1 MRYKDI
7 NIRNLLSHT
16 FVWRLLL
23 CAVLFIAPCST
34 MFNTA
39 HAQPKIY
46 GNVYGGGND
55 GDTGGNTTVT
65 VCAVDLDGSVF
76 GGAREANVGGRA
88 FVHIN
93 GEKMSDDILIN
104 YVFGGNDIAGTIGAS
119 IDKQSSTIP
128 DELTEA
134 VANGITDDETGDGG
148 GKNKKNKNGYSAF
161 VLTTKENPDKDYKIY
176 IGQLFGGGN
185 GDYTYTKDG
194 NDFIVN
200 RVSDNEEVARSSHD
214 FVKPDIAKTYIEMR
228 GGSCAIL
235 YGGGNA
241 VTVTE
246 ATDIC
251 IDNTSSVT
259 TNINDRDADGNEI
272 TGDEYNKLS
281 EETERGR
288 NRLKRMG
295 IYKIDGQTYVSS
307 SDYQFSRVF
316 GGNNKATM
324 AIRPTWHLKQGLIR
338 NLYNGGNKGA
348 MTYPN
353 GIYLYIKDDANPNP
367 GEGFMGLTVGN
378 VYGGCRMADVNPDKH
393 TITQET
399 IEGLVLPAGYAAR
412 VTIAGG
418 NIGNVYGGNDISG
431 TVYGGCAVGIHS
443 DINGD
448 VYGGGNG
455 SYPYTDNTNL
465 KHVDGVEDSEA
476 VSLYGDFFYDVNK
489 ILERPENAS
498 FTGLESVRALDK
510 FRPHTEN
517 VSIRL
522 ISDNPNYPGK
532 PTIIGGSV
540 YCGGNSATLRP
551 LSDSDI
557 EAKAQLKIGS
567 YVFADKVF
575 LGSNGENMVD
585 EDLLKMLKGNVTVEG
600 LTYDYSQI
608 DLTVQ
613 EQMNEY
619 MKGCEISIH
628 PQLVFDSSGDSSDE
642 GYEGYEPYSTYI
654 GSFYCGGN
662 VGSVN
667 VQGMN
672 TLNFY
677 QELVIFNKLV
687 GGCNSA
693 NVPEKYDGETKLNA
707 AYNGGLIAKP
717 DNDGNKLTINLS
729 NVKLQPMR
737 WNDVYEAV
745 ADGTTLTS
753 GNTYYTSD
761 AGAGKFKSNG
771 TEVADGTNYYVFKS
785 AGTELIWNTVNENGE
800 PIQPVA
806 SITGEPTDADY
817 DKRLSGGNVYGG
829 CYSSGHINGN
839 VIINLLSSTVD
850 KETVFADDN
859 TEEGNSGVFL
869 DIQGDDPLG
878 TALNVFGG
886 GYGVDAEIWGS
897 TTINVK
903 DGYTFQVFGG
913 GEEGKVVGLKNEE
926 GVSIGLGNCTVNL
939 DGGEVEYLYG
949 GGFEGDITGST
960 LVNLGA
966 GRAYDVYGGACNA
979 NIDGHT
985 EVFIGRNG
993 GGGDASPEI
1002 RHGVFGGNDLGGSI
1016 NDTAEHA
1023 GHGSEKKTTTTYV
1036 EYLQGKVGTENDE
1049 GDAGIFGGN
1058 YGNYDYEDPKYKE
1071 HKPQRITR
1079 PYAESSFV
1087 NFRPKSNA
1095 NNMVVTVF
1103 GGSLGYQGEV
1113 QNNVMQLN
1121 SYVLVEAPEKD
1132 KYYES
1137 TDFYGG
1143 GAYAG
1148 LGTTGGTK
1156 GVLGGGSSV
1165 IDLYSGRIHNAYGSC
1180 NREGMIG
1187 YALVNVPTGSTIH
1200 ANAIFGGGKGYDTS
1214 LFDLKPEYHDVYCDT
1229 YITAIDYQSTTATI
1243 EEALYGG
1250 NHNCRV
1256 ACDTY
1261 LNISQPVKNED
1272 GELVKVYGAGY
1283 GAETVS
1289 SRTSVYMNS
1298 GAKVN
1303 EVYGGGRDGNVFN
1316 FQSLSRWLANE
1327 LSESEKEEY
1336 ATTEGLTAGVTA
1348 YGSIIGAYS
1357 LYLAS
1362 HPITLP
1368 SPMTFENNIMAQK
1381 DGNFDCEAYYQTN
1394 VYIKEGASVKPTS
1407 NNEGG
1412 YAYGGGL
1419 GANAVVGGRTR
1430 IQLLGGTV
1438 EKDIY
1443 GGGWGGPVMD
1453 EHKLKTFTASTNVD
1467 IEGGTLRNV
1476 YGGGYQGP
1484 VGYHDT
1490 NTTET
1495 TTDILGATY
1504 VTVGTSNGSS
1514 LSNGIPAIS
1523 RSAFGG
1529 GEQGPIYGTT
1539 NLTVNNGYIGYLHN
1553 GTTYVENLN
1562 DQVAD
1567 DNKLAPN
1574 GNAFGGGYGERASS
1588 DITNVRVYGGFIRNS
1603 IFGGGEIATVGRGRV
1618 SVSDG
1623 VHTLSAIDKPGASHV
1638 YLYDGKVFHNVFGG
1652 GRGYNTWGD
1661 KGKLNTDGFV
1671 FGTTE
1676 VNIHGGE
1683 VGTTEGVADGYGNVF
1698 GGGDIGYIYSG
1709 SGKKSGTRYEG
1720 GDEGYYYLYE
1730 NGAFTLKD
1738 GQKQLT
1744 EDCKVVIEPCCR
1756 VKSGETVTLT
1766 NILYP
1771 KDSSIPECD
1780 IKYLKEQIPDRTD
1793 IDANGKVIEENGIT
1807 IASRTYNEGDYIS
1820 TYALNT
1826 LQNKNGSADA
1836 WSKLDDKGIISYNA
1850 VFAGGNVSP
1859 GSDQVYANTNTVF
1872 GNVTASIHDVYHRDL
1887 ITIGTGRTGGLYGEG
1902 NLTLVDG
1909 YRELNITN
1917 YGTDYYNLKGD
1928 IDYGKYLSLSDREKA
1943 YYEIKYKC
1951 VQACTDNN
1959 GHTYSED
1966 AILSTSDLLDL
1977 FEKKSGSTATDI
1989 FNSDGSINP
1998 AYWVQNGV
2006 CSRYAG
2012 RVMNTI
2018 QRADFC
2024 GVFGSRMVILGA
2036 PDRVPETVDYTNYT
2050 INRVREVSLNKKA
2063 STAGDAVGTEGYE
2076 HGNYFGIYNIVN
2088 FLGALTSDVDF
2099 LETKRTTNNSDGT
2112 TYKSDITIGDQ
2123 TYHYND
2129 ADYTFYNWKKANYK
2143 ERKRNNGNSHNKLA
2157 LASGVYLE
2165 LTTEKG
2171 TGTTVAE
2178 KDWGYITGVVELDLI
2193 NVQTGVGGGYVYAKN
2208 VHGTRSETNST
2219 NNTLTSLNAG
2229 AVARKAF
2236 AYSDDNNNVDASDM
2250 QDFETSGNFVHDTQV
2265 IIDDCYDVSKSY
2277 KGSGRSPAHY
2287 WYIKGQVYVYD
2298 QYISAYTG
2306 SPTAY
2311 QQAADIPL
2319 AITSASHG
2327 KIKLVDVQPNYY
2339 AYTSDGTNKIPAS
2352 GIEINGVTYHL
2363 NDPISYWDYSLLSTT
2378 QKSFFVDKTYV
2389 NAVAC
2394 TVNKKKYAAGEY
2406 VMSQTDFN
2414 TFKTSDPVILDGD
2427 GNVFD
2432 LCESSALEFVFRE
2445 SNNLSHEKGYILT
2458 YDMNNPEV
2466 WKNKYGGPSYSAS
2479 EAGIYGQRKYAKN
2492 DIITQ
2497 KVYGDYQTMATN
2509 YSSAIPSSGQA
2520 VFEIA
2525 YIVTANEVNAT
2536 KQGTPQKLYKGA
2548 AVASSLYT
2556 SAEWTSLSS
2565 SVAEAYICT
2574 STIQLSETEYIYA
2587 GDLMTLAQKGTLK
2600 TAHPSLSSTIE
2611 NSVVPAYYCIEAG
2624 LYGGQYYAAGGSK
2637 YSGLTAWSGMSATD
2651 RDNFTF
2657 NYDALDLI
2665 IDPLYSRNSS
2675 GAIIH
2680 PEGQKY
2686 QYDSETASS
2695 PAEVPNPPGYSL
2707 EQSVDYNA
2715 TYNGT
2720 SALTYTDE
2728 GNHLHSIAENEE
2740 LTRTQFEDIP
2750 NEQCHYS
2757 PIAVTKANTSVDYY
2771 VVKKAFIKGEIP
2783 YAVGQVITSDAYN
2796 NLDSDTR
2803 NYNITTLTFEAAS
2816 EDRTFYYCR
2825 SNYKIGENGEGQSV
2839 TSVKGVSGSY
2849 AVGATVPVGVVITS
2863 DNYSSLVNKQKNFTI
2878 HGTAPTETSTL
2889 YVSRNSDI
2897 YDLSKEKIITVIYQY
2912 DYEESDESGLHITPI
2927 SERHVLNIHIEFKSG
2942 IPLIDDITPPD
2953 IVLPGTNIRIPT
2965 PNVTPGAY
2973 EIIGGGWEIYDNEND
2988 ATIHTNGKEYTP
3000 SDDNLYWYQNGY
3012 YVAYYAKTYLGKTYS
3027 NSVPLSVAN
3036 YHDLHEVM
3044 SEKNKAHHMY
3054 VDHPNVIRDSK
3065 IYINDYSKLTD
3076 ETDPRKNQNGLD
3088 LMKDFFDLSL
3098 LDKNSS
3104 GVSDGKVTTEGT
3116 LKDHALLNEHVKA
3129 SRNLEFFLRTD
3140 LDHSKS
3146 SWTPIGTDNST
3157 NCFEGMLHGDGHTI
3171 SGLNASLFGHLCGE
3185 VYNLG
3190 VTGTFTSAGIADEGT
3205 GYMENCWVNGGTAD
3219 TEVKALFN
3227 TPTNTSTRTVH
3238 LVNCYYP
3245 NTKGYTGQAGT
3256 MPKEEKA
3263 FYNGEVTYDLN
3274 EFYLFKRYSDNNTST
3289 INGNDYSYWKDVN
3302 GVLTIQKGY
3311 YPSNVQGPY
3320 LVNDQNGEYIGCYV
3334 ESRYADGDFIYQE
3347 GTIPEVDNERLYTPT
3362 DTSDP
3367 TPAGYY
3373 AIWPDDY
3380 LYFGQTLTYGYVDER
3395 THQPLP
3401 AAINKIENRL
3411 PTATSSAT
3419 TSNRVYRAPAYFRNK
3434 NMWSAYFNPN
3444 AVFAATSA
3452 DKAKEAHIGM
3462 TAIDFTG
3469 GNGDLSG
3476 GYKKGLSGA
3485 STFYPPLLD
3494 DDGIFSFQA
3503 IGLTRNLLAYTNSSG
3518 KTATTVS
3525 HVLTDVTYSEGE
3537 AEGTG
3542 YVAGKAAYR
3551 TVAQADVSSVLGH
3564 WVQLDGG
3571 TYTATLDH
3579 LLVDKEDF
3587 NAPISYKFNDD
3598 YRMWYQRTPD
3608 MFVDI
3613 SKGWEAISIP
3623 FEAELV
3629 TTQTK
3634 GELTHFY
3641 NGSNIGHEYWLRE
3654 FAGNVRQKQG
3664 ETNTYEA
3671 DFNKPTA
3678 GSNTKNYTNTF
3689 LWDYYYSK
3697 DSYWDKNVDEYQ
3709 KQYYSSDYLSDIY
3722 PVDNY
3727 PYSQAGT
3734 PYIIGFPGS
3743 RYYEFDLSGTW
3754 TPSNR
3759 YNNETIASPGK
3770 QTITFASKQGATIGV
3785 SDDELSSKTVN
3796 AESNYYFT
3804 PNYMGKTIDPGAFFL
3819 NGDGSGFEKA
3829 TTATTA
3835 VPFRPYFT
3843 ATAPARELTRSIMF
3857 SNESSKLEGEYHDR
3871 GNEHGGILDIYAK
3884 RKKIVVASTLPHA
3897 VDVRIVTTG
3906 GITLS
3911 AFTVEPGETVET
3923 RVKSSGI
3930 YIVHTSDARYTKK
3943 LSVR

>member
-1 MRYKDI
+1 MRYKDT
-7 NIRNLLSHT
+7 NIRNWFSHR
-16 FVWRLLL
+16 FLWRLLL
-23 CAVLFIAPCST
+23 CAVLFMAPCS
-34 MFNTA
+34 MFNVA
-39 HAQPKIY
+39 HAQPTIK
-46 GNVYGGGND
+46 GNVYGGGSE

-65 VCAVDLDGSVF
+65 VYAVDLDGDVF
-76 GGAREANVGGRA
+76 GGARQANVGGSA

-93 GEKMSDDILIN
+93 GDKMSDDILIN
-104 YVFGGNDIAGTIGAS
+104 HIYGGNDISGTIGAS
-119 IDKQSSTIP
+119 ENVPAAMTKAAD
-128 DELTEA
+128 
-134 VANGITDDETGDGG
+134 NGITPETGDDA
-148 GKNKKNKNGYSAF
+148 GKNTKNYSAF
-161 VLTTKENPDKDYKIY
+161 VLTTKERTVTSTGENPVTTQPYKIY

-185 GDYTYTKDG
+185 GDYTYTNSEGNPLMADG
-194 NDFIVN
+194 KYIVK
-200 RVSDNEEVARSSHD
+200 SGDKTVARSSHEL
-214 FVKPDIAKTYIEMR
+214 VKPDLAKTYIEMR

-251 IDNTSSVT
+251 IDNESTVT
-259 TNINDRDADGNEI
+259 THIYERNGAGEEI
-272 TGDEYNKLS
+272 TDDEHNKLS
-281 EETERGR
+281 EVYHSD
-288 NRLKRMG
+288 RLKRMG
-295 IYKIDGQTYVSS
+295 VYKIIDGQTKVSS
-307 SDYQFSRVF
+307 PEYQFSRVF

-324 AIRPTWHLKQGLIR
+324 AIRPTWHLEKGTIR
-338 NLYNGGNKGA
+338 NLYSGGNKGD
-348 MTYPN
+348 MTYYN
-353 GIYLYIKDDANPNP
+353 STTGYGGIFLYIDSDNM
-367 GEGFMGLTVGN
+367 EIGN
-378 VYGGCRMADVNPDKH
+378 VYGGCRMSNVNPGKYNVAEE
-393 TITQET
+393 IIGET
-399 IEGLVLPAGYAAR
+399 KCPEGYAAR
-412 VTIAGG
+412 VIIMRGK
-418 NIGNVYGGNDISG
+418 IKNVYGGNDISG
-431 TVYGGCAVGIHS
+431 TVYGGSAVGIHCS
-443 DINGD
+443 IEGD

-455 SYPYTDNTNL
+455 SYAYTDNSTL
-465 KHVDGVEDSEA
+465 ATDPEGVY
-476 VSLYGDFFYDVNK
+476 LYGDYYYNPVELLAGK
-489 ILERPENAS
+489 EIPEGAS
-498 FTGLESVRALDK
+498 DGLKSAMALNE
-510 FRPHTEN
+510 FRPSTEK
-517 VSIRL
+517 VTLRL
-522 ISDNPNYPGK
+522 ISDIIK
-532 PTIIGGSV
+532 PTPKHTIIGGSV
-540 YCGGNSATLRP
+540 YCGGNSATLR
-551 LSDSDI
+551 SSKGN
-557 EAKAQLKIGS
+557 AKAELKIGS
-567 YVFADKVF
+567 FVRADNVY
-575 LGSNGENMVD
+575 LGNNGENMVK
-585 EDLLKMLKGNVTVEG
+585 EDILKMLKGNVTPKE
-600 LTYDYSQI
+600 TPYDFSQI
-608 DLTVQ
+608 DLT
-613 EQMNEY
+613 ESDQMAEY
-619 MKGCEISIH
+619 MKGCEMGVR
-628 PQLVFDSSGDSSDE
+628 PTVVFDQEPDGME
-642 GYEGYEPYSTYI
+642 GHTGYIAYSTYF
-654 GSFYCGGN
+654 GSLYCGGN

-667 VQGMN
+667 VPGMN
-672 TLNFY
+672 TFDFD
-677 QELVIFNKLV
+677 QKLVIFEKLV

-693 NVPEKYDGETKLNA
+693 NIPEKYDGETKLNA
-707 AYNGGLIAKP
+707 AYNGGLIANP
-717 DNDGNKLTINLS
+717 DDDGNKLTINLS

-737 WNDVYEAV
+737 WVVQRKGDSGDLYDQKELDENGDVQYILEN
-745 ADGTTLTS
+745 
-753 GNTYYTSD
+753 GNRQL
-761 AGAGKFKSNG
+761 
-771 TEVADGTNYYVFKS
+771 E
-785 AGTELIWNTVNENGE
+785 WNTVS
-800 PIQPVA
+800 A
-806 SITGEPTDADY
+806 STGKEIPPGTSSVDVD
-817 DKRLSGGNVYGG
+817 DRRLSGGNIYGG
-829 CYSSGHINGN
+829 CYSSGRINGN
-839 VIINLLSSTVD
+839 IIINLKSSTVD
-850 KETVFADDN
+850 KETIFADESGD
-859 TEEGNSGVFL
+859 GNSGVPL

-960 LVNLGA
+960 LVNLG
-966 GRAYDVYGGACNA
+966 GGTAYDVYGGACNA
-979 NIDGHT
+979 NIGGHT
-985 EVFIGRNG
+985 EVFIGRKG
-993 GGGDASPEI
+993 DGGDASPEI
-1002 RHGVFGGNDLGGSI
+1002 RHGVFGGNDLGGTI
-1016 NDTAEHA
+1016 NGTGTHTGHDTEV
-1023 GHGSEKKTTTTYV
+1023 KTTNTYV
-1036 EYLQGKVGTENDE
+1036 KYIQGKVGTEGE
-1049 GDAGIFGGN
+1049 SDAGIFGGN

-1121 SYVLVEAPEKD
+1121 SYVLVEAPESD

-1148 LGTTGGTK
+1148 LGTTDATK

-1250 NHNCRV
+1250 NHNCRI

-1272 GELVKVYGAGY
+1272 GQLVKVYGAGY

-1289 SRTSVYMNS
+1289 GRTSVYMNS

-1394 VYIKEGASVKPTS
+1394 VYIKAGASVKPTS

-1419 GANAVVGGRTR
+1419 GADAVVGGRTR

-1438 EKDIY
+1438 VKDLY

-1453 EHKLKTFTASTNVD
+1453 EHKLGTGVFTASTNVE
-1467 IEGGTLRNV
+1467 IQGGTVRNV

-1553 GTTYVENLN
+1553 GTTYVENL
-1562 DQVAD
+1562 DDIVAD

-1574 GNAFGGGYGERASS
+1574 GNAFGGGYGEAASS
-1588 DITNVRVYGGFIRNS
+1588 DITNVRVYGGHIRNN

-1623 VHTLSAIDKPGASHV
+1623 VHTLTGIDKPGETHV
-1638 YLYDGKVFHNVFGG
+1638 YLYDGKVYHNVFGG

-1676 VNIHGGE
+1676 VNIRGGE
-1683 VGTTEGVADGYGNVF
+1683 VGTAEGVADGYGNVF

-1709 SGKKSGTRYEG
+1709 SGTKSGTRYDG
-1720 GDEGYYYLYE
+1720 NNEGYYY
-1730 NGAFTLKD
+1730 NG
-1738 GQKQLT
+1738 GNLT
-1744 EDCKVVIEPCCR
+1744 EDCKVVIEPYC
-1756 VKSGETVTLT
+1756 KATSNVT
-1766 NILYP
+1766 I
-1771 KDSSIPECD
+1771 
-1780 IKYLKEQIPDRTD
+1780 
-1793 IDANGKVIEENGIT
+1793 NGNNYV
-1807 IASRTYNEGDYIS
+1807 AGDYVS
-1820 TYALNT
+1820 TTDLNT
-1826 LQNKNGSADA
+1826 LKNKDGSADA
-1836 WSKLDDKGIISYNA
+1836 WSKLDDKGIIIYNA

-1928 IDYGKYLSLSDREKA
+1928 IDYDRYEELSDREKA

-1959 GHTYSED
+1959 GHTYSKD

-1977 FEKKSGSTATDI
+1977 FEKKSGSATDI
-1989 FNSDGSINP
+1989 FNSDGSINS

-2389 NAVAC
+2389 NAVDC
-2394 TVNKKKYAAGEY
+2394 TVGGEKYAAGEY
-2406 VMSQTDFN
+2406 VMNQTDFN
-2414 TFKTSDPVILDGD
+2414 TFTTSAPVILDGD
-2427 GNVFD
+2427 GKVFTD
-2432 LCESSALEFVFRE
+2432 FGGKSSALEFVFRE
-2445 SNNLSHEKGYILT
+2445 SNNLSHENGYILT

-2466 WKNKYGGPSYSAS
+2466 WDNYYSKKIPTS
-2479 EAGIYGQRKYAKN
+2479 SN
-2492 DIITQ
+2492 DIITEKEYKALSDTDKQ
-2497 KVYGDYQTMATN
+2497 DYIIAPTYSPKTTGVYGQRSYAESDIITKKVYDDYVAIP
-2509 YSSAIPSSGQA
+2509 SSAIPSSGQA
-2520 VFEIA
+2520 NFETA
-2525 YIVTANEVNAT
+2525 YIVTADEVDAT
-2536 KQGTPQKLYKGA
+2536 KKGTPQKLYKGA
-2548 AVASSLYT
+2548 AVAASLYT
-2556 SAEWTSLSS
+2556 PTEWTSLNSK
-2565 SVAEAYICT
+2565 VAEAYICT

-2587 GDLMTLAQKGTLK
+2587 GNLMTLAQKGTLK

-2611 NSVVPAYYCIEAG
+2611 NSVVPAYYCTKAG

-2637 YSGLTAWSGMSATD
+2637 YPGLTAWSGMSATD

-2665 IDPLYSRNSS
+2665 IDSNY
-2675 GAIIH
+2675 GGT
-2680 PEGQKY
+2680 EGQKY
-2686 QYDSETASS
+2686 QYDSKTASS
-2695 PAEVPNPPGYSL
+2695 AADVTTPPGYSL
-2707 EQSVDYNA
+2707 EQSVDYEAIYNGTETG
-2715 TYNGT
+2715 TYNGVT
-2720 SALTYTDE
+2720 LANGAKYSRTDYE
-2728 GNHLHSIAENEE
+2728 KL
-2740 LTRTQFEDIP
+2740 P

-2757 PIAVTKANTSVDYY
+2757 PIAVTKAGDYY
-2771 VVKKAFIKGEIP
+2771 VVKEAFIKGEIP

-2803 NYNITTLTFEAAS
+2803 THNITTLTFGNS
-2816 EDRTFYYCR
+2816 DKDKTFYYCR
-2825 SNYKIGENGEGQSV
+2825 SSYTIGENGEGRSV
-2839 TSVKGVSGSY
+2839 TNVYVTSETYNNGED
-2849 AVGATVPVGVVITS
+2849 VPVGVVIAEGNVGTAGTYK
-2863 DNYSSLVNKQKNFTI
+2863 NLVNKQLNFTI
-2878 HGTAPTETSTL
+2878 HGIAPTETSTL

-2912 DYEESDESGLHITPI
+2912 DYEESDESGLHITPV

-2942 IPLIDDITPPD
+2942 IPLVEDITPPD
-2953 IVLPGTNIRIPT
+2953 IVLPGTNIIIHT

-2988 ATIHTNGKEYTP
+2988 ATIHTNGTEYTP
-3000 SDDNLYWYQNGY
+3000 SSEDLYWYENGY
-3012 YVAYYAKTYLGKTYS
+3012 YIAYYAKTYLGKTYS

-3036 YHDLHEVM
+3036 YHDMKKVM
-3044 SEKNKAHHMY
+3044 DDVEHHY
-3054 VDHPNVIRDSK
+3054 YIDHTNVMRDPK
-3065 IYINDYSKLTD
+3065 IYINDYSSTS
-3076 ETDPRKNQNGLD
+3076 ENGLD
-3088 LMKDFFDLSL
+3088 L
-3098 LDKNSS
+3098 
-3104 GVSDGKVTTEGT
+3104 
-3116 LKDHALLNEHVKA
+3116 LKDLFTLSTGGSLTGHAALNTSQVGGCK
-3129 SRNLEFFLRTD
+3129 NLEFFLRTD
-3140 LDHSKS
+3140 LDHSES
-3146 SWTPIGTDNST
+3146 PWTPIGEST
-3157 NCFEGMLHGDGHTI
+3157 CFEGRLHGDGHTI
-3171 SGLNASLFGHLCGE
+3171 SGLTPAEGKTGSLFDHLCGE

-3190 VTGTFTSAGIADEGT
+3190 VTGSFTGAGIAET
-3205 GYMENCWVNGGTAD
+3205 GDGYIENCWIKSSAEANSFPANTYPVFGNPTRID
-3219 TEVKALFN
+3219 TDQRGPIQVE
-3227 TPTNTSTRTVH
+3227 
-3238 LVNCYYP
+3238 NCYYP
-3245 NTKGYTGQAGT
+3245 ENNHYQLPTGGHIHGKPKA
-3256 MPKEEKA
+3256 MPDKA

-3274 EFYLFKRYSDNNTST
+3274 GFYLGKRYYDGTQWATGDQYSFIKANADGSLPTNGENTLATATSA
-3289 INGNDYSYWKDVN
+3289 
-3302 GVLTIQKGY
+3302 Y
-3311 YPSNVQGPY
+3311 YPENYAWYKPEHTTLTPY
-3320 LVNDQNGEYIGCYV
+3320 LGYV
-3334 ESRYADGDFIYQE
+3334 EHRFYDGDFRYADGE
-3347 GTIPEVDNERLYTPT
+3347 IPENYNIRRQENTVTVNNETNETVT
-3362 DTSDP
+3362 DITWVP
-3367 TPAGYY
+3367 
-3373 AIWPDDY
+3373 IWPDDY
-3380 LYFGQTLTYGYVDER
+3380 LFFGQTLTYGHVDER
-3395 THQPLP
+3395 PHQPQP
-3401 AAINKIENRL
+3401 TAINKIESRL

-3419 TSNRVYRAPAYFRNK
+3419 TSNRVYRAPAYFRSK
-3434 NMWSAYFNPN
+3434 DMSSAYFNPN

-3452 DKAKEAHIGM
+3452 DKTKVAHINM

-3469 GNGDLSG
+3469 GKEAKVANGAYGGNGTYSKGTVVASG
-3476 GYKKGLSGA
+3476 GLPER
-3485 STFYPPLLD
+3485 FYPPLLD

-3503 IGLTRNLLAYTNSSG
+3503 IGLTKNLLAYTKSDG
-3518 KTATTVS
+3518 QTATTVS
-3525 HVLTDVTYSEGE
+3525 DVLTDVAY
-3537 AEGTG
+3537 AEGDNTGEG

-3551 TVAQADVSSVLGH
+3551 TVGQADVSSILGH
-3564 WVQLDGG
+3564 WVQLDGT
-3571 TYTATLDH
+3571 TYTATRDH

-3587 NAPISYKFNDD
+3587 NAPIEYTFENTTDNKH
-3598 YRMWYQRTPD
+3598 RMWYQRTPD
-3608 MFVDI
+3608 NYVDA
-3613 SKGWEAISIP
+3613 STGWEAISIP
-3623 FEAELV
+3623 FEAEIV

-3641 NGSNIGHEYWLRE
+3641 HDSETGHEYWLRG
-3654 FAGNVRQKQG
+3654 FAGNVRLKQG
-3664 ETNTYEA
+3664 ETDIYEA
-3671 DFNKPTA
+3671 DFNKPAA
-3678 GSNTKNYTNTF
+3678 GSNEKNYTNTF

-3697 DSYWDKNVDEYQ
+3697 DSYLDKNEDEYQ
-3709 KQYYSSDYLSDIY
+3709 KQYYNTSHTYEGY
-3722 PVDNY
+3722 PR
-3727 PYSQAGT
+3727 QAAGT
-3734 PYIIGFPGS
+3734 PYLVGFPGS

-3770 QTITFASKQGATIGV
+3770 QTITFASETGTTINV
-3785 SDDELSSKTVN
+3785 SDTELSSKTVN
-3796 AESNYYFT
+3796 AGSSYSFT
-3804 PNYMGKTIDPGAFFL
+3804 PNYMGKSIDAGAFFL
-3819 NGDGSGFEKA
+3819 NGDGSSFKK
-3829 TTATTA
+3829 TTAATTA

-3843 ATAPARELTRSIMF
+3843 ATAPARELTRSIVF
-3857 SNESSKLEGEYHDR
+3857 SDESSKMGGDDR
-3871 GNEHGGILDIYAK
+3871 GNKHGGILDIYAK

-3923 RVKSSGI
+3923 RVNSSGI
-3930 YIVHTSDARYTKK
+3930 YIVHTSDARYTTK